1 MNDAPQLIPNV
12 TDSSLFG
19 EAVAN
24 KATAPPK
31 EFDNWG
37 PPRCSR
43 CAAVERLKTIGKF
56 ITTTLSPVLGI
67 CGRCVS
73 KEAGLEH

>member
-24 KATAPPK
+24 KSAPESK
-31 EFDNWG
+31 
-37 PPRCSR
+37 PRCVR
-43 CAAVERLKTIGKF
+43 CGALERLKTIGKL